1 MSYLY
6 NFNRKEITSEE
17 IASRMNFGKVLSNYK
32 IVTKPFYKTGWF
44 YASAALTLA
53 GITALIVFNTN
64 VPDNEKQASTAVT
77 ETKKITYKEDSPCIH
92 PPQKNADIPFQTYV
106 INGDKHAKIIHSSGT
121 EINIPSGAFS
131 FNGKPVN
138 GDVEIKYREFH
149 DMADCIMAGIP
160 MTYDTAGTQLHFES
174 AGMIEIRAFKDGNP
188 LTLSKNMEVK
198 MASDYTDTKYNLYRL
213 DEKEN
218 NWVCL
223 GKDKVNETVK
233 EFTESNSGDGKILKI
248 KEEKLVEV
256 KKEISLLENDKP
268 DAPAERNKSN
278 FSFTLDVL
286 ADEFPELK
294 AFTADRFEVASDDKN
309 FSSKIFQTEWEDIK
323 LKPESDSENLK
334 MILTKGTQSKN
345 FTVYPVYEGTELEKR
360 KEKYKQEL
368 KNYTAELDAK
378 EKEEAQLEREIKDLR
393 KKTISNSKE
402 ISEQWSEKQ
411 KAHSTTMISK
421 KDLEVYTVNASD
433 TKYSNLRA
441 VNGFL
446 SSENFRA
453 TRSFQVG
460 SLGVINVDCG
470 VSRPVAER
478 GKKHRFQWKNKDGL
492 PLMLK
497 MVFVLVKKRNVMF
510 TYDPDKYDEIKMQ
523 EDGEN
528 IIVGITEEGYL
539 AIAVHEDLKV
549 LNWDQKILDVE
560 MRVLEKVK
568 DADELKKII
577 YANS

>member
-17 IASRMNFGKVLSNYK
+17 IASRMNFGEVLSNYK

-44 YASAALTLA
+44 YAATTVTLA
-53 GITALIVFNTN
+53 TITALIVFNN
-64 VPDNEKQASTAVT
+64 SVPDNEKQASTAVT
-77 ETKKITYKEDSPCIH
+77 ESKKISYKEDSPCIK

-106 INGDKHAKIIHSSGT
+106 INGDKDAKIIHSSGT

-131 FNGKPVN
+131 FKGKPIT

-174 AGMIEIRAFKDGNP
+174 AGMIEIRAFQNGNP
-188 LTLSKNMEVK
+188 LTLAKNMEVQ

-213 DEKEN
+213 DETEK

-223 GKDKVNETVK
+223 GKDKVNETTK
-233 EFTESNSGDGKILKI
+233 EFTETTAGNENKIKV
-248 KEEKLVEV
+248 KEEKLTEV
-256 KKEISLLENDKP
+256 RREIAVLENNKP

-294 AFTADRFEVASDDKN
+294 AFTAERFEVVSADKN

-323 LKPESDSENLK
+323 LKPESDSENLT
-334 MILTKGTQSKN
+334 MTLTKGTQSKK
-345 FTVYPVYEGTELEKR
+345 FTIYPVYDGTDLENR
-360 KEKYKQEL
+360 KVKYKQEL
-368 KNYTAELDAK
+368 KNYTAELETK
-378 EKEEAQLEREIKDLR
+378 EKEEAQLEKEIKDLR
-393 KKTISNSKE
+393 KKTLSNSKE
-402 ISEQWSEKQ
+402 ISEQWSEK
-411 KAHSTTMISK
+411 KKVHSTTMISK

-433 TKYSNLRA
+433 AKYSNVRA

-453 TRSFQVG
+453 TRSFQIG

-470 VSRPVAER
+470 VSKPVAER
-478 GKKHRFQWKNKDGL
+478 GKKHRFQWKNKEGL
-492 PLMLK
+492 PLIMK
-497 MVFVLVKKRNVMF
+497 VVFVLVKKRNVMF
-510 TYDPDKYDEIKMQ
+510 TYDAGRFGDIKMQ

-539 AIAVHEDLKV
+539 AIAVHEDLKI